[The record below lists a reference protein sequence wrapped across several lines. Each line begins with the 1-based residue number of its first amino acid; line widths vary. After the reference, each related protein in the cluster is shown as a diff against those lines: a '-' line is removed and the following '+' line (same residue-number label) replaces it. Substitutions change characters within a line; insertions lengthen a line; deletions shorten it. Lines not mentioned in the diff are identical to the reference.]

1 MNYDFIEVG
10 TSDFDT
16 LIQDATDQCIGLCI
30 EPIKFY
36 LDRLPNKPNVKKIN
50 SAISFDG
57 KVGRDKVYYIPLETI
72 QKHNMPLWIRGCN
85 SIGDYHYQHKKNN
98 LQSVVETIDVD
109 TIPLGDIF
117 EQHNVDT
124 LTILKI
130 DTEGYEFE
138 VLIGAKDVLSGIS
151 IVLFEHHYDDMIKKS
166 YKYADINELLKFNGF
181 VQIYKSKMPFRKTF
195 EYIFLNQKY
204 MNRL

>member
-16 LIQDATDQCIGLCI
+16 LIQDATDNCIGLCI

-85 SIGDYHYQHKKNN
+85 SMGDYHYQHKKNN
-98 LQSVVETIDVD
+98 LQS
-109 TIPLGDIF
+109 
-117 EQHNVDT
+117 
-124 LTILKI
+124 
-130 DTEGYEFE
+130 Y
-138 VLIGAKDVLSGIS
+138 LINI
-151 IVLFEHHYDDMIKKS
+151 
-166 YKYADINELLKFNGF
+166 
-181 VQIYKSKMPFRKTF
+181 
-195 EYIFLNQKY
+195 
-204 MNRL
+204 

>member
-16 LIQDATDQCIGLCI
+16 LTQDATDNCIGLCI

-57 KVGRDKVYYIPLETI
+57 KVGRDRVYYIPLKTI
-72 QKHNMPLWIRGCN
+72 QKHNMPLWLRGCN
-85 SIGDYHYQHKKNN
+85 SMGDYHYQHKKNN
-98 LQSVVETIDVD
+98 LQSVVETVDVD

-117 EQHNVDT
+117 EQYNVDT

-130 DTEGYEFE
+130 DTEGGDCFILNSFIPFLESNEKQRWPLWIEFE
-138 VLIGAKDVLSGIS
+138 TNILTPKGMVGDTI
-151 IVLFEHHYDDMIKKS
+151 
-166 YKYADINELLKFNGF
+166 
-181 VQIYKSKMPFRKTF
+181 
-195 EYIFLNQKY
+195 QKY
-204 MNRL
+204 CDLGYTVARRGVGEQNSILKSPLCK

>member
-16 LIQDATDQCIGLCI
+16 LTQDATDNCIGLCI

-57 KVGRDKVYYIPLETI
+57 KVGRDKVCYIPLKTI
-72 QKHNMPLWIRGCN
+72 QKHNMPLWLRGCN
-85 SIGDYHYQHKKNN
+85 SMGDYHYQHKENN
-98 LQSVVETIDVD
+98 LQSLVEIIDVD

-117 EQHNVDT
+117 DQHNVDT

-130 DTEGYEFE
+130 DTEGGDCFI
-138 VLIGAKDVLSGIS
+138 LNSFILLSHIYQN
-151 IVLFEHHYDDMIKKS
+151 LMENTH
-166 YKYADINELLKFNGF
+166 LLN
-181 VQIYKSKMPFRKTF
+181 
-195 EYIFLNQKY
+195 
-204 MNRL
+204 